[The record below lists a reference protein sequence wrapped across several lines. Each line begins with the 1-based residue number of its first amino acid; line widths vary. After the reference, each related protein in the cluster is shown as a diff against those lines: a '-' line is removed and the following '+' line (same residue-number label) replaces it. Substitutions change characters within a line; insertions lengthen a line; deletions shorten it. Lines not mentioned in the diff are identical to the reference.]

1 MCLVDDVYRRT
12 GVAPTNSFLAKTAIG
27 LFLGLHQCDQ
37 TFYGTKRPILYK
49 FSQNRELISLN
60 FGLIFFLN
68 EPNAKNFAQNGEL
81 SPNLVALACTEA
93 STNTCTNAVTANW
106 REIRK
111 KTK

>member
-1 MCLVDDVYRRT
+1 MEQSAQFCT
-12 GVAPTNSFLAKTAIG
+12 NGVQNGALLSRKFCPRKLLIKIWEFKAKI
-27 LFLGLHQCDQ
+27 
-37 TFYGTKRPILYK
+37 
-49 FSQNRELISLN
+49 SQNRELISLN